1 MDKVRRYDRTNGRT
15 VVRNNLLQ
23 QSMIRE
29 YFLRQYSRYRFSV
42 IAKLEINL
50 ELSNNI
56 RMNTKLTL
64 SINKEVIEAAKDYA
78 KSQGRSLSNVIEEY
92 LKSVTKREVKDEKY
106 KFNPLIE
113 ELSGSLKLPE
123 GKTYDDIRK
132 EAMIK
137 KHLK

>member
-1 MDKVRRYDRTNGRT
+1 MYTH
-15 VVRNNLLQ
+15 
-23 QSMIRE
+23 
-29 YFLRQYSRYRFSV
+29 SV